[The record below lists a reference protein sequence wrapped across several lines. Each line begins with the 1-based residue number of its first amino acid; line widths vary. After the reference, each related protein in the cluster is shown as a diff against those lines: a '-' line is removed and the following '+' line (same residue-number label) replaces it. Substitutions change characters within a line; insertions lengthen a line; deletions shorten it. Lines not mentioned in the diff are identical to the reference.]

1 MGEDKLVPANTPET
15 PTGQAA
21 IDAMK
26 AAIDALD
33 VDKIG
38 IFNLDTGFAVTAAL
52 RAHAAI
58 EAHLPELMKLYDF
71 DRRHVDNLKTYA
83 HALIHANAQVIA
95 HSPETSNFDELAVQ
109 ARALREELLNV
120 CDVLVGRGLVKKST
134 IDKIREGQGNLDLIA
149 DVAALLVIAKEHED
163 GSLVRHE
170 DVALGARLVAELP
183 NAYAQH
189 TGKDPKLEPLL
200 QLRRAIGA
208 VFTFAYSE
216 IVHGLR
222 YVRRAHDDA
231 DIIAPSIYVPRGTA
245 KKSPDGDAPEPAPA
259 PGPKPAPA
267 PSPANPLV
275 PSDRPFDGTDNKR

>member
-1 MGEDKLVPANTPET
+1 MEDNVVPAKTPET
-15 PTGQAA
+15 LTGQAA

-26 AAIDALD
+26 AELDALD

-38 IFNLDTGFAVTAAL
+38 IFNLDTTFAVTTAI

-58 EAHLPELMKLYDF
+58 EAHLPALTRLYDF

-95 HSPETSNFDELAVQ
+95 HSPETSNFDALAVQ
-109 ARALREELLNV
+109 ARSLREEFLIVSDLLV
-120 CDVLVGRGLVKKST
+120 SRGLVKKST
-134 IDKIREGQGNLDLIA
+134 IDKIREGQGNLDLIS
-149 DVAALLVIAKEHED
+149 DVSALLVIAKAHED
-163 GSLVRHE
+163 GNLVRHE
-170 DVALGARLVAELP
+170 DVALATRLVAELP
-183 NAYAQH
+183 PAYAQH

-208 VFTFAYSE
+208 VFSFAYSE
-216 IVHGLR
+216 IVHALR

-231 DIIAPSIYVPRGTA
+231 DTIAPSIYVPRGAA
-245 KKSPDGDAPEPAPA
+245 KKSADADAPAPAPA
-259 PGPKPAPA
+259 PGPTPA